1 MNTAPEWLMD
11 NSAIFL
17 GKIHKALME
26 YPKLEVEFGEKF
38 LNKWDVSNFQKSYEN
53 MIEESRNIKDE
64 KVKGGILMILL
75 VPFILIFPMVIISN
89 ICIIWSLGKQG
100 KKSLMYSLIVITV
113 TGVIWTIIE
122 IIYMYDD
129 LKYLWQL

>member
-1 MNTAPEWLMD
+1 LKEKAIPTTEFYKTLNGEYLWEYKKHVFHLQPYIDGKTYKMNTAPEWLMD

-38 LNKWDVSNFQKSYEN
+38 LNECDVSNFEKSYEN

-64 KVKGGILMILL
+64 KVKMEMRLIL
-75 VPFILIFPMVIISN
+75 
-89 ICIIWSLGKQG
+89 K
-100 KKSLMYSLIVITV
+100 T
-113 TGVIWTIIE
+113 
-122 IIYMYDD
+122 
-129 LKYLWQL
+129 

>member
-1 MNTAPEWLMD
+1 
-11 NSAIFL
+11 
-17 GKIHKALME
+17 
-26 YPKLEVEFGEKF
+26 
-38 LNKWDVSNFQKSYEN
+38 
-53 MIEESRNIKDE
+53 
-64 KVKGGILMILL
+64 MILL

-89 ICIIWSLGKQG
+89 ICIIWSLRKKG

-113 TGVIWTIIE
+113 IGVIWTIIE